1 MVSCCL
7 ELFLPDLVMLRE
19 ETVLPKLKIYNPR
32 QVDNSYLR
40 KYGSTALSK
49 TLCKYDI
56 LGKK

>member
-19 ETVLPKLKIYNPR
+19 ETVLPKLKIFNPR

-40 KYGSTALSK
+40 TYGSTALSK
-49 TLCKYDI
+49 T
-56 LGKK
+56 